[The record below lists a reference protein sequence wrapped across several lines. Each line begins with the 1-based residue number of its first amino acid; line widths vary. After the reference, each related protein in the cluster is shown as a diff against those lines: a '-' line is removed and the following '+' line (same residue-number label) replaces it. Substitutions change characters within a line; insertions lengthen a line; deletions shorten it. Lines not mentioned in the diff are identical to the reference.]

1 MNQNPENVKEK
12 INLILSHMEKHS
24 YLFVNR
30 PGHDFMRQYFGKLT
44 FSDTMKLILS
54 MEKSTVS
61 NEIINY
67 FDMDVDRIPT
77 PSAFNQRRNQLSL
90 FAFQYLFN
98 EFSVSFPQVT
108 HQFKDRCIL
117 AFDGTHIVYTTNS
130 EILEDYNKP
139 RLKDYKGYNHMHLN
153 GFVDVISKAF
163 LDIRIQPGQEPDER
177 AALHDMLA
185 HFDPDD
191 PERYIITADRGY
203 ESYDLLFHCLLKK
216 LSFVFRAK
224 APSSNTALL
233 ASFADDLPD
242 DQEEFD
248 ITIERFFTDKKN
260 KIIKEQTSVYQYMNP
275 NKNIPHFK
283 PLLAGRDAVYIRFR
297 ILKIKT
303 SDATWEYIIT
313 NLPDSFDLDDIK
325 ECYHWRWG
333 IETAFRYLKHAAGL
347 LYFHSKKAEYVQ
359 QEIYASLVMYN
370 FGIFLANEA
379 AKENQKKERKDGNKY
394 KYTVDISTAL
404 RQTRNYYRRKPSE
417 KPVDIIGL
425 LCKFVHAEKEK
436 FRQFPRP
443 LHGIGAIRFAYR

>member
-1 MNQNPENVKEK
+1 
-12 INLILSHMEKHS
+12 MEKHS

-203 ESYDLLFHCLLKK
+203 ES
-216 LSFVFRAK
+216 
-224 APSSNTALL
+224 
-233 ASFADDLPD
+233 
-242 DQEEFD
+242 
-248 ITIERFFTDKKN
+248 
-260 KIIKEQTSVYQYMNP
+260 
-275 NKNIPHFK
+275 
-283 PLLAGRDAVYIRFR
+283 
-297 ILKIKT
+297 
-303 SDATWEYIIT
+303 
-313 NLPDSFDLDDIK
+313 
-325 ECYHWRWG
+325 
-333 IETAFRYLKHAAGL
+333 
-347 LYFHSKKAEYVQ
+347 
-359 QEIYASLVMYN
+359 
-370 FGIFLANEA
+370 
-379 AKENQKKERKDGNKY
+379 
-394 KYTVDISTAL
+394 
-404 RQTRNYYRRKPSE
+404 
-417 KPVDIIGL
+417 
-425 LCKFVHAEKEK
+425 
-436 FRQFPRP
+436 
-443 LHGIGAIRFAYR
+443 